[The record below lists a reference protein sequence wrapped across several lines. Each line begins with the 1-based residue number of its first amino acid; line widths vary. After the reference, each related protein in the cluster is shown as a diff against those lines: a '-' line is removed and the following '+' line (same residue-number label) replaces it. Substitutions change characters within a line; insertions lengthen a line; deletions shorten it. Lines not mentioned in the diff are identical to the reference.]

1 VSSVRHILAEKGA
14 GFCFVSPEATV
25 LEAVR
30 LMDSKDIGA
39 VLVMSDDRLVGIVSE
54 RDCARKV
61 IAGEKPPHNT
71 KVREIMTAQVECAR
85 PEHTTERC
93 MAIMTEKHIRHLP
106 VMGDQGVLG
115 VISMRDVVR
124 DLVLQ
129 QRYTIDQLENYIS
142 GGR

>member
-1 VSSVRHILAEKGA
+1 MSSIRHILAEKGS
-14 GFCFVSPEATV
+14 GFWFVSPETTV

-39 VLVMSDDRLVGIVSE
+39 VLVMTEGRLVGIVSE

-61 IAGEKPPHNT
+61 ILRERPAHTTE
-71 KVREIMTAQVECAR
+71 VREIMTVHVEYAN
-85 PEHTTERC
+85 PEYTTERC

-106 VMGDQGVLG
+106 VVTDQGVLG

-129 QRYTIDQLENYIS
+129 QRYTIDQLESYIS
-142 GGR
+142 GR